1 MASSNR
7 ASFDR
12 QLGELQSDLLMLGGM
27 VEKSVGRAVEALRT
41 RDLDASAQV
50 VKDDDQIDH
59 LRFEIEDR
67 CVNLIAQQQPMA
79 GDLRR
84 IIAILHIAVEL
95 ERMGDYAEGI
105 GKISLMMGNEQPLK
119 PLIDIPRMANA
130 ATTMLRH
137 SLDALV
143 ERDVELAV
151 QVCNADDEVD
161 NLYDQ
166 VFRELLTYMIQDPKA
181 IQRATYLLWTAHD
194 LGTPGRPRHQH
205 RRAGHLLHHRPRWG
219 EPTPRSTKPAPSA
232 TGRVEAGPLYGPT
245 PAEARACARVHGDSN
260 RHTDDEQA
268 HDARAFPVR

>member
-27 VEKSVGRAVEALRT
+27 VEKSVGRAVEALRL

-50 VKDDDQIDH
+50 VRDDDEIDH

-119 PLIDIPRMANA
+119 PLIDIPRMADA

-143 ERDVELAV
+143 ERNVELAV
-151 QVCNADDEVD
+151 QVCDADDEVD

-166 VFRELLTYMIQDPKA
+166 VFRELLTYMIQDPRA

-194 LGTPGRPRHQH
+194 LERLADRATNIAERVIFSITGKMGGTH
-205 RRAGHLLHHRPRWG
+205 A
-219 EPTPRSTKPAPSA
+219 SK
-232 TGRVEAGPLYGPT
+232 Y
-245 PAEARACARVHGDSN
+245 
-260 RHTDDEQA
+260 
-268 HDARAFPVR
+268 

>member
-27 VEKSVGRAVEALRT
+27 VEKSVGRAVEALRL

-50 VKDDDQIDH
+50 VKDDDEIDH

-119 PLIDIPRMANA
+119 PLIDIPRMADA

-143 ERDVELAV
+143 ERNVELAV
-151 QVCNADDEVD
+151 QVCDADDEVD

-166 VFRELLTYMIQDPKA
+166 VFRELLTYMIQDPKPSNA
-181 IQRATYLLWTAHD
+181 RPTCC
-194 LGTPGRPRHQH
+194 GRPTTSNAWQT
-205 RRAGHLLHHRPRWG
+205 APPISPSASSSPSQARWG
-219 EPTPRSTKPAPSA
+219 EPTPRSTKSAPSA
-232 TGRVEAGPLYGPT
+232 IGRVEAAHCMVQPPLKPE
-245 PAEARACARVHGDSN
+245 PAREHGDSN
-260 RHTDDEQA
+260 RHADDEQA
-268 HDARAFPVR
+268 HDARAFPIR

>member
-12 QLGELQSDLLMLGGM
+12 QLAELQSDLLMLGGM
-27 VEKSVGRAVEALRT
+27 VEKSVGRAVEALRL

-50 VKDDDQIDH
+50 VKDDDEIDH

-119 PLIDIPRMANA
+119 PLIDIPRMADA

-143 ERDVELAV
+143 ERNVELAV
-151 QVCNADDEVD
+151 QVCDADDEVD

-194 LGTPGRPRHQH
+194 LERLAD
-205 RRAGHLLHHRPRWG
+205 RATNIAERVIFLHHRQDGGSPRLEVLSRRLQRWAG
-219 EPTPRSTKPAPSA
+219 LSQPTVWSNPR
-232 TGRVEAGPLYGPT
+232 
-245 PAEARACARVHGDSN
+245 
-260 RHTDDEQA
+260 
-268 HDARAFPVR
+268 